1 MSMDQ
6 ANQIDRAA
14 EEDFDNEPVP
24 GLPEALPAGEHVL
37 WSDVPDWKAVAL
49 DVFHMRAIAF
59 YAGVIMLW
67 QAVTTVYDGGTA
79 LDVLAGVGLLTVVF
93 GAGLTMIAVLAYLT
107 ASSTRYTIT
116 NKRIVMRIGVALTM
130 SINLPFKQIV
140 SANYREA
147 PFGTGAIAL
156 VTAQTGGLGY
166 LALWPHARPFYFS
179 RPQPMLRGIRN
190 GAHVARVLSTALAAE
205 HDGKAAPAIH
215 VAAPPATAT
224 AAA

>member
-1 MSMDQ
+1 MSIDRTTE
-6 ANQIDRAA
+6 IDRAA

-24 GLPEALPAGEHVL
+24 GLPEALPKGEHVL

-49 DVFHMRAIAF
+49 DVFHVRAIAF
-59 YAGVIMLW
+59 YAGVLMLW
-67 QAVTTVYDGGTA
+67 HAITTLYDGGA
-79 LDVLAGVGLLTVVF
+79 VLDVLAGIGLLTVAF
-93 GAGLTMIAVLAYLT
+93 GAGLAMIAVLAYLT
-107 ASSTRYTIT
+107 ATSTRYTIT
-116 NKRIVMRIGVALTM
+116 NRRIVMRIGVALTM

-140 SANYREA
+140 SADYREA

-166 LALWPHARPFYFS
+166 LALWPHARPLHFS

-190 GAHVARVLSTALAAE
+190 GEKVARILSAALAAE

-215 VAAPPATAT
+215 VT
-224 AAA
+224 AASAPASAAA